1 MTIIARF
8 SATLL
13 LVAVVCFAQLTMVG
27 QALGASYLGSFPFY
41 SGDYPYYEGPYPPN
55 PLYAPYGFYGCR
67 GGCCR
72 QAVWRRRHWHSV
84 IACYPVP
91 ARPAHPRYFR
101 SERPGIV
108 R

>member
-1 MTIIARF
+1 MTIPVRF
-8 SATLL
+8 FAALLL
-13 LVAVVCFAQLTMVG
+13 LVAVCCAHSVLAGEWLGPGFVG
-27 QALGASYLGSFPFY
+27 TLPVY

-72 QAVWRRRHWHSV
+72 QAVWRGHHWHNVISCPVPVSRRH
-84 IACYPVP
+84 AET
-91 ARPAHPRYFR
+91 R
-101 SERPGIV
+101 SRDL